1 MLKLTAVCMLSSIA
15 LVQGNFL
22 QEELSRYLQTGTAN
36 LTSCSFSS
44 SKENSG
50 DSTFLTCCAMLN
62 VSTNGVVVNSIDVI
76 LPTELDSTTY
86 SATY

>member
-1 MLKLTAVCMLSSIA
+1 
-15 LVQGNFL
+15 
-22 QEELSRYLQTGTAN
+22 
-36 LTSCSFSS
+36 
-44 SKENSG
+44 
-50 DSTFLTCCAMLN
+50 LTCCAMLN